1 MKDKIF
7 SVLQRVGRSFM
18 LPIAILPVAGLLL
31 GIGSSFTNATT
42 IETYGLTKI
51 LGEGTILHA
60 LLMIMNSVG
69 SAVFNNL
76 PLIFAVGVAIGMAKK
91 EKEVSAL
98 SAVIAYFVM
107 NTAINAMLTITGQI
121 LDNGEIAKNVLEG
134 TITSVCGIQS
144 LQMGVFGGI
153 IVGLGVAALHNRFYR
168 IQLPNA
174 LSFFGGT
181 RFVPI
186 ISTIV
191 YMFVGILMYFI
202 WPVVQN
208 GIYALGGLVTG
219 SGYVGTLIFGLI
231 KRALIPF
238 GLHHVFYMP
247 FWQTAVGGTME
258 VAGQMVQGGQNI
270 FFAQLADSANIA
282 HFSADATRY
291 FSGEFIFMIFGL
303 PGAAL
308 AMYQCAKTEKKKAAG
323 GLLLSAAL
331 ACMATGITEPLEFSF
346 LFVAPALFAVQVVLA
361 GSAYMIAHMLNI
373 AVGLTFSGG
382 LLDFFLFGILQ
393 GNAKTSWMRVIPV
406 GIIYFFLYY
415 FIFKFMIKKF
425 DFKTPGREDDD
436 VETKLY
442 TKADVN
448 ARKEAQ
454 NGAASEGAS
463 SEDSLSEMITRGL
476 GGKKNIADVDC
487 CATRLRCT
495 VHEAGR
501 VSDGILKSTGA
512 SGVIHKGN
520 GVQVIYGPN
529 VTVIKSNLEDY
540 LEKAP
545 DTYAEAEEAVTET
558 TEEQK
563 QETEGQKVVE
573 TITISSPITGLA
585 ADLSTAPDEAFAQ
598 KMMGDGAVVTPED
611 PYVRAPEDGEVAFV
625 FDTKHA
631 IGFVTDSGI
640 SLLIHVG
647 IDTVKLN
654 GEGFEALVE
663 SGQTVKKG
671 EPMLK
676 LDLDYLKEH
685 APSVTSPVLCTEL
698 EDNQRIRLLK
708 DGPVKAGEPLFEI
721 EVLQ

>member
-42 IETYGLTKI
+42 IETYGLTSL
-51 LGEGTILHA
+51 LGNGTILHA
-60 LLMIMNSVG
+60 LLVIMNKVG
-69 SAVFNNL
+69 SAVFDNL

-121 LDNGEIAKNVLEG
+121 LENGEIAESVLEG

-191 YMFVGILMYFI
+191 YMFVGILMYFV

-208 GIYALGGLVTG
+208 GIYALGSLVTG

-308 AMYQCAKTEKKKAAG
+308 AMYHCAKPEKKKAAG

-346 LFVAPALFAVQVVLA
+346 LFVAPALFVVQVILA
-361 GSAYMIAHMLNI
+361 GTAYMIAHILNI

-393 GNAKTSWMRVIPV
+393 GNEKTSWMRVIPV
-406 GIIYFFLYY
+406 GILYFFLYY

-442 TKADVN
+442 TKADVK

-454 NGAASEGAS
+454 NDGVASEDAM
-463 SEDSLSEMITRGL
+463 SEAITKGL
-476 GGKKNIADVDC
+476 GGKKNISDVDC

-495 VHEAGR
+495 VHDAAR
-501 VSDGILKSTGA
+501 VSDGILKATGA
-512 SGVIHKGN
+512 SGVVHKGN

-545 DTYAEAEEAVTET
+545 NTYAEAENAPAQKEAEPA
-558 TEEQK
+558 
-563 QETEGQKVVE
+563 QETKEQKVVD
-573 TITISSPITGLA
+573 TITVCSPISGLA
-585 ADLSTAPDEAFAQ
+585 ADLSTAPDEAFAE

-631 IGFVTDSGI
+631 IGFVTDSGV

-671 EPMLK
+671 DPMLK
-676 LDLDYLKEH
+676 LDLEYLKTR

-698 EDNQRIRLLK
+698 EENQRIRLLA
-708 DGPVKAGEPLFEI
+708 DGPVKAGDPLFAIEI
-721 EVLQ
+721 LA